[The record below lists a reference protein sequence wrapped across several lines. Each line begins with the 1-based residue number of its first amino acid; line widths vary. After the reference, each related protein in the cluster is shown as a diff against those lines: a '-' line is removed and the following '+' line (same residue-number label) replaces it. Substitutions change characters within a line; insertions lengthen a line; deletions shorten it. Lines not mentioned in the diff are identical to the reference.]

1 MNKFDIAFT
10 HRYGEHLTFPLFMW
24 SEDHWASAQ
33 GLSDVAHDSAE
44 QIGTGDILE
53 AGVTL
58 LLLSALL
65 SPLLVISAIFASPP
79 WQSSALGPA
88 SIPTAAHLWTSSLPP
103 SQWLPCPVET
113 QHPVNEMMKS
123 YFLFLSTEEK
133 WIISSSW
140 FPFTI
145 QHHSRAKW
153 VCLYSSIT
161 WWTMKNLHSYTAGLE
176 EINQKRLKK
185 GHSDWPLVTNFD
197 FIHHFTTGR
206 P

>member
-1 MNKFDIAFT
+1 MWLMTQQSRLALVTSWKQEW
-10 HRYGEHLTFPLFMW
+10 HCCCSQPCSLPYWLF
-24 SEDHWASAQ
+24 Q
-33 GLSDVAHDSAE
+33 LY
-44 QIGTGDILE
+44 
-53 AGVTL
+53 L
-58 LLLSALL
+58 LLPLGNHQLWVQPPFPQQLTSELPHCPPLS
-65 SPLLVISAIFASPP
+65 
-79 WQSSALGPA
+79 GC
-88 SIPTAAHLWTSSLPP
+88 
-103 SQWLPCPVET
+103 PCPVET
-113 QHPVNEMMKS
+113 QHPVDEMMKS

-197 FIHHFTTGR
+197 FIHHFTTRR